1 MVGKMAQGVAR
12 NRHYDNALAEYIN
25 AFATA
30 QRASNACDRLPG
42 RGKNLHWIARFQ
54 FGYAAL
60 VVSMVMRDQDAF
72 EPQTVGFQPGQH
84 GRCIARVDDESAV
97 ALRQQPDVIVFEC
110 RNE

>member
-30 QRASNACDRLPG
+30 QRVGSACDRLPG
-42 RGKNLHWIARFQ
+42 RGKNLYWIARFQ

-60 VVSMVMRDQDAF
+60 MVSMVMRDQDAF
-72 EPQTVGFQPGQH
+72 EP
-84 GRCIARVDDESAV
+84 
-97 ALRQQPDVIVFEC
+97 
-110 RNE
+110 